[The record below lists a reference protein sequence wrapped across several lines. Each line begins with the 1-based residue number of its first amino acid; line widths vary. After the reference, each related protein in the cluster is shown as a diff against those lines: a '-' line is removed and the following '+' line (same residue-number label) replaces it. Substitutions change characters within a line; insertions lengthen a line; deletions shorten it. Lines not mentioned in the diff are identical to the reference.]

1 MQNPIKL
8 FKQTFNKSI
17 TMQWQQ
23 ASQKETDEKWATNAK
38 PLKWTHLNEKFYLVD
53 GWLGLQRNNSVNFGY
68 NSFPFFFFFWPAYT
82 QCVCLCVAANLIK
95 TNFHLQRVAHQAIS
109 QAQSKSKN
117 KKPRK
122 KSRKKIGSK
131 GVKTIT
137 RTSCKLT
144 ANTITNTQD
153 LDGWDGM
160 DGVAQ
165 CSPLNRKS
173 ESKGWRTTIYTTT
186 LWP

>member
-1 MQNPIKL
+1 MTASEPKRNRRKVGDQCKTPEMNSSKREIL
-8 FKQTFNKSI
+8 FG
-17 TMQWQQ
+17 
-23 ASQKETDEKWATNAK
+23 
-38 PLKWTHLNEKFYLVD
+38 
-53 GWLGLQRNNSVNFGY
+53 GWLTGFAKKQLSQLWLQFLSFLSFFFLASLNSV
-68 NSFPFFFFFWPAYT
+68 
-82 QCVCLCVAANLIK
+82 CVCVAANLIK

-173 ESKGWRTTIYTTT
+173 KSKGWRTTIYTIT